1 MRVIFMSDGEALYMA
16 TTFDEVYQALEE
28 DLHVA
33 TPEEHVRLVHD
44 EYIALEEIK
53 IH

>member
-1 MRVIFMSDGEALYMA
+1 MRAIFMSDGKALIMT
-16 TTFDEVYQALEE
+16 TTFDEIYQALEE

-33 TPEEHVRLVHD
+33 TKEEHVRLVHD
-44 EYIALEEIK
+44 EYIALEEIE